1 MNQETTTNTPGQ
13 SLDPVMAIIRE
24 LAHKSDDG
32 KYIYRGECQPYP
44 KVSSSLYRR
53 YADIEAEGFNIEMV
67 QQDILSHAKRYTQY
81 IDAADDLEIL
91 SQLQHNGG
99 ETNLIDFTTDFLTAL
114 FFACDGEPTEPG
126 RVILLSET
134 GAEYRLARPKTPIHR
149 IIAQKSVFVR
159 PNKGFVEP
167 NDEVTIPSNLKPVVL
182 GYLRARHGISSETV
196 YNDLHGFI
204 RHQTIHHNAY
214 LEFYQGMASADKGNY
229 EQAIDHYTKTIGFNL
244 QIASAYYN
252 RGLAYHNTGDYGNA
266 LNDYLSTLELNPE
279 YTESYNEIGIIYA
292 RQGDYNEA
300 IRFYNL
306 AIERGDTELSI
317 CNRGEAWLH
326 LAEWEKA
333 RDDLTR
339 AKNGGMDIVDSFRN
353 DYKDVADFEQRNG
366 LKLPEDIAEML
377 GG

>member
-1 MNQETTTNTPGQ
+1 MYPETSTGAQ
-13 SLDPVMAIIRE
+13 SEILKSVLDIISE
-24 LAHKSDDG
+24 LALKSDGG
-32 KYIYRGECQPYP
+32 KYIYRGEPKPYP
-44 KVSSSLYRR
+44 KVSSSLYRK
-53 YADIEAEGFNIEMV
+53 YEDIDAEGFDIEFV
-67 QQDILSHAKRYTQY
+67 QNEILLQAKSYARYTGEV
-81 IDAADDLEIL
+81 DDLEIL

-134 GAEYRLARPKTPIHR
+134 GVEYRLARPKTPIHR

-159 PNKGFVEP
+159 PDKGFVEP
-167 NDEVTIPSNLKPVVL
+167 NDEVTIPSNLNPAVL
-182 GYLRARHGISSETV
+182 GYLRARHGISSETI

-204 RHQTIHHNAY
+204 RHQNIHHNAY
-214 LEFYQGMASADKGNY
+214 LEFYQGMTSADKGNY
-229 EQAIDHYTKTIGFNL
+229 EQAIVHYTKTIGFNL
-244 QIASAYYN
+244 QIASAYHN
-252 RGLAYHNTGDYGNA
+252 RGIAYHNIGDYINA
-266 LNDYLSTLELNPE
+266 LNDYLSTLELNSE
-279 YTESYNEIGIIYA
+279 YTESYNNIGTIYA
-292 RQGDYNEA
+292 RQDNYSEA

-306 AIERGDTELSI
+306 AIERGDTELSL

-339 AKNGGMDIVDSFRN
+339 AKNEGMNIVNSFRN

>member
-32 KYIYRGECQPYP
+32 KYIYRGECKPYP

-53 YADIEAEGFNIEMV
+53 YAGIEAEGFNIEMV
-67 QQDILSHAKRYTQY
+67 QRDILSHAKRYAQY

-99 ETNLIDFTTDFLTAL
+99 ETNLIDFTTDFLIAL

-134 GAEYRLARPKTPIHR
+134 GAEYRLDRPKTPIHR
-149 IIAQKSVFVR
+149 IIVQKSVFVR

-167 NDEVTIPSNLKPVVL
+167 NDEVTIPSNLKPAVL
-182 GYLRARHGISSETV
+182 GYLRARHGISSETI

-204 RHQTIHHNAY
+204 RHQNIHHNAY

-229 EQAIDHYTKTIGFNL
+229 MQAIDHYTKTIGFNL
-244 QIASAYYN
+244 QIASAYHN
-252 RGLAYHNTGDYGNA
+252 RGIAYYNIGDYTNA
-266 LNDYLSTLELNPE
+266 FNDYLSTLELNPE
-279 YTESYNEIGIIYA
+279 YTEAYNNIGAIYA
-292 RQGDYNEA
+292 KQGNYSEA

-306 AIERGDTELSI
+306 AIERGDTELSL

-326 LAEWEKA
+326 MGEWEKA

-339 AKNGGMDIVDSFRN
+339 AKNEGVDIVDSFRH

-366 LKLPEDIAEML
+366 LNLPDDIAEML